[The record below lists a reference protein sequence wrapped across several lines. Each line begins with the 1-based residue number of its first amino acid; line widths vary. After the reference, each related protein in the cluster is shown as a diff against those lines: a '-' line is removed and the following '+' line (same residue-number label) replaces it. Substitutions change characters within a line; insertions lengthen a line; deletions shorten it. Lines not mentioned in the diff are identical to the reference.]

1 MRGREFVGVGKLEV
15 RQAGSTKLLASCWQ
29 TGSLPHLNAPCKKC
43 GFGVIVFAG
52 CQRRF
57 CDVCH
62 VHLNYQVNSLD
73 DANMPQI
80 SAFRGIR
87 YNLAQ
92 IGSLSKVI
100 APPYDVVDAA
110 LQAQLYANSPY
121 NFIRLELTKPEPGDN
136 DPEAV
141 YKRAATLF
149 RQWCRDGVMQTEPD
163 PAIYVYHQIFDHDG
177 RTYTRRGFMAR
188 IHLVRFGE
196 GNIYPHEQTHAKAK
210 DDRLRLTRAC
220 VANMSPIF
228 GLYPDANNE
237 AQNVL
242 EAAIAGTAGIEAID
256 HLGVT
261 HRMWPV
267 TNQGLIQ
274 RVASLVQD
282 KPMFVADG
290 HHRYETACNYRDE
303 LALAAGGTLP
313 SDHPSHAVL
322 SMCMSMDDPGLIV
335 LPTHRL
341 FAGASEITAN
351 DLISKLSSCF
361 DCDPM
366 GTGPE
371 RASEVWK
378 QIEEINEQGAFGL
391 YTAKDQA
398 WTLVTANENAEK
410 RMQEIAPSQSQDWR
424 SLGVAMLHHLIIEE
438 LLGQRELPKSTYVHL
453 VDEVVQGL
461 VGKLEG
467 NLHYPLAALVMPAT
481 VSDVRKVSLHN
492 ERMPA
497 KSTYFYPK
505 LLSGLVVNP
514 LNAN

>member
-1 MRGREFVGVGKLEV
+1 
-15 RQAGSTKLLASCWQ
+15 
-29 TGSLPHLNAPCKKC
+29 
-43 GFGVIVFAG
+43 
-52 CQRRF
+52 
-57 CDVCH
+57 
-62 VHLNYQVNSLD
+62 
-73 DANMPQI
+73 MPKI

-92 IGSLSKVI
+92 VGSLSNVV

-110 LQAQLYANSPY
+110 LQAQLYAASPY
-121 NFIRLELTKPEPGDN
+121 NFIRLELTKPEPGDT

-163 PAIYVYHQIFDHDG
+163 PAIYVYHQIFDHSG
-177 RTYTRRGFMAR
+177 LTYTRRGFMAR
-188 IHLVRFGE
+188 IELVRFGE

-220 VANMSPIF
+220 VANMSQIF
-228 GLYPDANNE
+228 GLYPDPVNE

-242 EAAIAGTAGIEAID
+242 EAAVAGTAGMECID
-256 HLGVT
+256 HLGVM
-261 HRMWPV
+261 HRLWPV
-267 TNQGLIQ
+267 TNQTIIQ
-274 RVASLVQD
+274 KVASLVQD

-303 LALAAGGTLP
+303 LAAAAGGTLP
-313 SDHPSHAVL
+313 SDHPARSVL

-341 FAGASEITAN
+341 FAGASEMTAPE
-351 DLISKLSSCF
+351 LAAKLGDCF
-361 DCDPM
+361 DCEPM

-371 RASEVWK
+371 RAAEVWQ
-378 QIEEINEQGAFGL
+378 QIAELDDQGAFGL
-391 YTAKDQA
+391 YTAKDQT
-398 WTLVTANENAEK
+398 WTLVTANEQSQV
-410 RMQEIAPSQSQDWR
+410 RMKEIAGDQSEEWR
-424 SLGVAMLHHLIIEE
+424 GLGVAILHYLIIEE
-438 LLGQRELPKSTYVHL
+438 LLGQRELPKPTYVHL
-453 VDEVVQGL
+453 VEEVVQGL
-461 VGKLEG
+461 HGKLEG
-467 NLHYPLAALVMPAT
+467 NQHYPLAALVMPAT
-481 VSDVRKVSLHN
+481 VDDIRAVSLHN